1 MKKWNVLIIASLA
14 LILAF
19 TGSVS
24 AGASQKKA
32 IGVWVNDKKIEF
44 DVPPLI
50 EKGTTYVEFK
60 ALFTALGYTIEYDEE
75 TKTITC
81 TSLGKSIRLK
91 IGSGSYYPVVDGRI
105 LRTKVQLI
113 VKEGRTMVPLRFVGE
128 TADMLVDWNAAAQ
141 TIKIKSKGANN
152 SSGPTEIDRANI
164 QTFLDQFSES
174 EDADILQFYDPASP
188 LYEEAANN
196 LEVETDIKLKTKST
210 LNRIIDWQPG
220 EAVIWIEVTNR
231 KISGEDF
238 YIDNT
243 TNFKMTL
250 TQDADYNWKI
260 FSYEAMGFTQYL
272 NREEVLS
279 KEAAVPAADKKHI
292 EAVINKQ
299 NQAYND
305 ENVAAFRSTLHPQY
319 PNLDAAIEELKQT
332 FKLYDPVET
341 IEKQQIVH
349 YTRSEAAVHIVKTT
363 KNSAGIGVRLD
374 LIVWLGISET
384 GEWLFYWPAQLI
396 DINKLAETNG

>member
-19 TGSVS
+19 TGSVP

-32 IGVWVNDKKIEF
+32 IGVWVNDNKIEF

-50 EKGTTYVEFK
+50 EKGTAYVEFK

-81 TSLGKSIRLK
+81 TSPGKSIRLR
-91 IGSGSYYPVVDGRI
+91 IGSYEPAVDGRL

-128 TADMLVDWNAAAQ
+128 AADMLVDWNAAAQ

-164 QTFLDQFSES
+164 QTFLDQLSKSEVF
-174 EDADILQFYDPASP
+174 DIQFYDPSSP
-188 LYEEAANN
+188 LYEEIANIP
-196 LEVETDIKLKTKST
+196 EVETDIKLETKST
-210 LNRIIDWQPG
+210 LNRILDWQPG
-220 EAVIWIEVTNR
+220 KAVVWMDITNK

-238 YIDNT
+238 YLDNYA
-243 TNFKMTL
+243 NYKLTL
-250 TQDADYNWKI
+250 TQDTDHNWKI
-260 FSYEAMGFTQYL
+260 YSFEPMGHIQYI
-272 NREEVLS
+272 NREEVLN
-279 KEAAVPAADKKHI
+279 KEAAVPAADKKQI
-292 EAVINKQ
+292 EAIINKQ
-299 NQAYND
+299 IQAYND
-305 ENVAAFRSTLHPQY
+305 EDVAAYRSTLHAQY
-319 PNLDAAIEELKQT
+319 PDLDAEIEELKQT
-332 FKLYDPVET
+332 FKLQDPIAT

-349 YTRSEAAVHIVKTT
+349 YTESEAVVHIVQTT
-363 KNSAGIGVRLD
+363 KNSTGFGFRLD
-374 LIVWLGISET
+374 LIIRLGKSET
-384 GEWLFYWPAQLI
+384 GEWLFISPAQYI
-396 DINKLAETNG
+396 DINKLAVSNG